1 MVYLFLGIF
10 ANALI
15 FLAFRAFPIFKI
27 HNLQAIVV
35 NYVVCVITGIMY
47 TGSPSVLFSVDYA
60 SPTGLIAAVMGILFI
75 AGFYSASLTSQ
86 LIGVSVT
93 SVASKMSLVIPVLFS
108 LFFMKIESKDFSFLN
123 YAGII
128 LAVVSIYLASIR
140 KGSTKKSTSKLGYF
154 LLLPFAVFVFGG
166 AIDTLINYSN
176 HVYLT
181 TENQESFPIILFAF
195 AAVIGI
201 IILLLQRKKL
211 EIKNLIGGICL
222 GIPNFF
228 ALLFIFKAL
237 SVFENNGAVF
247 FPIYNVGIIIAS
259 TLGAMIIFKEKLNKI
274 NYLGLTLSMI
284 ALYLLSYQEMIEYF
298 SS

>member
-47 TGSPSVLFSVDYA
+47 TGSPSILFSVDYA
-60 SPTGLIAAVMGILFI
+60 SPTGLIAGVMGILFI

-123 YAGII
+123 YTGII

-140 KGSTKKSTSKLGYF
+140 KESTKNSTGYL
-154 LLLPFAVFVFGG
+154 LLLPFAVFAFGG

-195 AAVIGI
+195 AAAIGI
-201 IILLLQRKKL
+201 IILIIQKRKL
-211 EIKNLIGGICL
+211 EIKNLLGGICL

-284 ALYLLSYQEMIEYF
+284 ALYLLSYQEIIEYF